1 MFIIY
6 LFLFFILYIVVR
18 GVQLWWRLR
27 KMLRG
32 GGMGDGRQQGQQ
44 YRGEGVYTDEQKAKN
59 NKQPK
64 KKVIEDDEGEY
75 VDFEEVK

>member
-6 LFLFFILYIVVR
+6 LLLFFILYIVVR

-32 GGMGDGRQQGQQ
+32 GGMGDGRQQRQQ

-59 NKQPK
+59 NKPK